1 MAAAPSAPQLPATVT
16 AEHTSLQFPGQP
28 EWIAPAVEYLARK
41 AVLCGACQEARVS
54 KVTIALHEALTNAVI
69 HGNLQLSSDLKELG
83 DNAFAEALAA
93 RATDPVLGCRVVDI
107 RIDYDGTCCRWAITD
122 QGQGFDVERVLRR
135 AAGDGPDALLASG
148 RGVLLMRA
156 FLDDVRYEAGGR
168 RVVLTLHRH
177 SGAEQR
183 RHGRLALQKPVRVAP
198 IRADGSVDW
207 DAAYEAVSH
216 NLSAGGMGLLQEG
229 LAATGRVLLALDWEG
244 RTLYLPAEVRH
255 CQSLGG
261 NTVEIG
267 CRFQADAPLPPGALA
282 LDTPSE
288 VAEAVGR
295 LLEEV
300 RAQDPCGDDRRAHP
314 REFYSERIT
323 ILSPSGPI
331 PGFARN
337 LSRGGISFLAV
348 APLPA
353 ETVVLSLPQRN
364 AGPLRVRARV
374 VRCVKVMEGIH
385 DVAAQFLGFEPGL

>member
-1 MAAAPSAPQLPATVT
+1 MRSIARVGKGKQVVDRPASGIRSPPCTLAEQAAAVSLVSPWRPSTEGLWAAPRIPFRSPTRCVGYGQSRPAPAPQEAPLAAAPPPPQLPATVT

-41 AVLCGACQEARVS
+41 AVLCGACQEARLS

-69 HGNLQLSSDLKELG
+69 HGNLELSSDLKERD
-83 DNAFAEALAA
+83 DNVFAEALAA
-93 RATDPVLGCRVVDI
+93 RATDPVLRARMVDV
-107 RIDYDGTCCRWAITD
+107 RIDYDGTCCRWTITD
-122 QGQGFDVERVLRR
+122 QGKGFDVQRVLRC
-135 AAGDGPDALLASG
+135 AAGDGPEAILASG

-156 FLDDVRYEAGGR
+156 FLDDVQYEEGGR
-168 RVVLTLHRH
+168 RVVLTLSKH

-183 RHGRLALQKPVRVAP
+183 QHGRLALQKAVRVAP

-267 CRFQADAPLPPGALA
+267 CRFQADAPLCPG
-282 LDTPSE
+282 S
-288 VAEAVGR
+288 
-295 LLEEV
+295 
-300 RAQDPCGDDRRAHP
+300 
-314 REFYSERIT
+314 
-323 ILSPSGPI
+323 
-331 PGFARN
+331 
-337 LSRGGISFLAV
+337 
-348 APLPA
+348 
-353 ETVVLSLPQRN
+353 
-364 AGPLRVRARV
+364 
-374 VRCVKVMEGIH
+374 
-385 DVAAQFLGFEPGL
+385 